1 MRCPEVGSGVD
12 TSLGIMV
19 KCFTSWK
26 KFLPALACLTAP
38 GARALLEQ
46 TMNITEGFMGTATP
60 QPTLNR
66 LRQTL
71 AGIDPSHA
79 ARLTGEERLVG
90 LTAPIDARARRR
102 ARLRR
107 AA

>member
-1 MRCPEVGSGVD
+1 MG
-12 TSLGIMV
+12 
-19 KCFTSWK
+19 
-26 KFLPALACLTAP
+26 PAS
-38 GARALLEQ
+38 
-46 TMNITEGFMGTATP
+46 P

-71 AGIDPSHA
+71 AGIDPSNA
-79 ARLTGEERLVG
+79 PRLAGEERLIG